1 MHDHPKN
8 TPSIETL
15 GRLRA
20 RAEARRRT
28 GLYRA
33 AITVAIAVD
42 CRGAARPSRYCVS
55 ARSGRDPW
63 RDGCRLASVTCGM
76 YDLMSADPH
85 SHSQCCNRFPRV
97 IGLRHLPSAGVS
109 AVHLDDAQC
118 WHLSLART
126 HPAETMCDHAAVAA
140 FEATRPC
147 RASGKVDT
155 GFFRET
161 RNKAG
166 SSTTLQP
173 FRCFSRR
180 RRPFTHTGGDGP
192 APVN

>member
-140 FEATRPC
+140 FEATRPRHAKRVQGRPGPPLRC
-147 RASGKVDT
+147 GPSGASVAAVGLSRT
-155 GFFRET
+155 P
-161 RNKAG
+161 AG
-166 SSTTLQP
+166 N
-173 FRCFSRR
+173 
-180 RRPFTHTGGDGP
+180 GP
-192 APVN
+192 APGN